1 MDHIKYLKTL
11 GAKGGKAGTD
21 AQKKA
26 RASNLARINAERK
39 AKASS
44 ARAAG

>member
-26 RASNLARINAERK
+26 RAANLAKINAQRK
-39 AKASS
+39 AKAKG
-44 ARAAG
+44 AA